1 MEPEKN
7 NKIALRIT
15 IIYLVAGTLWI
26 LFSDKLTG
34 LLVGSIDSFELVGIV
49 KGIAYVIASGILLYF
64 LVGHAFEDMNQAKE
78 QLIAR
83 NKELTDVKNEI
94 EKLAY
99 VDQLT
104 GLPNRATLN
113 EKIESILN
121 TEDRFAFL
129 FIDIDNFKYIND
141 TLGHS
146 FGDDLLKKLGAVIDG
161 ILEENCSLYRLGGD
175 NFIILVE
182 EFKDIYEIER
192 VAVKMLKTLK
202 NPIEINGRVFYNTAS
217 IGICIY
223 PDHGS
228 SFNELLKNADIAL
241 LKAKENGKNRIVIF
255 SEPMKQ
261 AVQEWSDIEKY
272 LRTAL
277 GNSEFE
283 LYYQPQ
289 FDIKTKEVTGFEAL
303 IRWRNDEMGFV
314 MPNSFI
320 KVAEDTNLIIPIGEW
335 VLRNASIFLKRLQQE
350 GYGNLSVSVNV
361 SMLQLLQDDFV
372 DVVTETIEMAN
383 IDPCKLELELTESIV
398 GKNYEV
404 IVEKLR
410 ILRKRGVKIALD
422 DFGKGYSSLN
432 YLRELPLT
440 TLKID
445 KSFVRVISESES
457 SKNLTDFIVKIGQSL
472 DLCIVAEGIETQQ
485 QLDYLSGIDC
495 DKMQGYLM
503 SRPLPEKDA
512 LEVLRQKKKGA

>member
-1 MEPEKN
+1 MEPEN
-7 NKIALRIT
+7 HNRIALRIT
-15 IIYLVAGTLWI
+15 IIYTIAGALWV
-26 LFSDKLTG
+26 LLSDKLSGT
-34 LLVGSIDSFELVGIV
+34 LVGSIDTFAFVGII
-49 KGIAYVIASGILLYF
+49 KGIVYVIASGILMYF
-64 LVGHAFEDMNQAKE
+64 LVNRALKNLSKAKE
-78 QLIAR
+78 QLVAR
-83 NKELTDVKNEI
+83 NKELFDAK
-94 EKLAY
+94 EKITHLAY
-99 VDQLT
+99 FDHLT
-104 GLPNRATLN
+104 GLPNMITLN
-113 EKIESILN
+113 DKIASILES
-121 TEDRFAFL
+121 EDRFALL

-146 FGDDLLKKLGAVIDG
+146 FGDDLLKKMSGVIAGA
-161 ILEENCSLYRLGGD
+161 LEKNCSLYMLGGD
-175 NFIILVE
+175 KFIVLVE

-202 NPIEINGRVFYNTAS
+202 NPIEAEGRVFYNTAS
-217 IGICIY
+217 IGICIF

-228 SFNELLKNADIAL
+228 SFDELLKNADIAL

-255 SEPMKQ
+255 SEPMKV
-261 AVQEWSDIEKY
+261 AVQEWADIEKY
-272 LRTAL
+272 LRSAL
-277 GNSEFE
+277 GKSEFE

-289 FDIKTKEVTGFEAL
+289 YNIKTMKITGFEAL

-335 VLRNASIFLKRLQQE
+335 VMRNACIFLKRLQQE
-350 GYGNLSVSVNV
+350 GYDDLTVSVNI

-372 DVVTETIEMAN
+372 EVVTETVEMAN
-383 IDPCKLELELTESIV
+383 VDPGKLELELTESIV
-398 GKNYEV
+398 GKKYDV
-404 IVEKLR
+404 IIEKMR
-410 ILRKRGVKIALD
+410 TLRKLGVKIALD

-432 YLRELPLT
+432 YLRELPIT

-445 KSFVRVISESES
+445 KSFIKVISEKEDS
-457 SKNLTDFIVKIGQSL
+457 SNLTDFIVKIGQSL

-485 QLDYLSGIDC
+485 QLDYLSNIDC

-512 LEVLRQKKKGA
+512 LEVLHRKNKGA